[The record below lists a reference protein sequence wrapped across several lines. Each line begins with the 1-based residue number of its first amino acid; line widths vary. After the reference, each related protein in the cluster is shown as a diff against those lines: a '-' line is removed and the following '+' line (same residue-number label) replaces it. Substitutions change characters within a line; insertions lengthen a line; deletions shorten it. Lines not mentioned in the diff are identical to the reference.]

1 MQCSCCKG
9 ALTFDEARFVKEKL
23 TSGRAVPNT
32 KPRKF
37 EGVPAT
43 ACWGIENYKEL
54 FGLGSDKE
62 ALSAAFEAGT
72 DDTKGNLL
80 FGSSGIVSRTLD
92 HWRELLDDAF
102 KLIESLRAELFK
114 SRAEA
119 QKALGE
125 KEKAESEC
133 IHAKLKLDQMQ
144 VRLDSAQDA
153 LHAGAQDR
161 RVREVQ
167 GAFGQADQEYRV
179 RMAKAAITASLLSR
193 LPGKNW
199 MDRLKARK
207 TPLHQT
213 GLTRSPSR
221 VVNRAPGVHALRSAG
236 RGIEA
241 TDSGALHRSTAMRRR
256 DKTLPLLNEFVAR
269 AGPVHLPSVACPPE
283 SDTKAHNDYKAQVRA
298 RSRARAIAS
307 SPGGSAGDPR
317 ERRQLLEGWDAAHP
331 QGAHRPHRP
340 LLLGLRCRH
349 APAPQGGA
357 VPPQV
362 DVREDHGGGDAA
374 SHGRDDPQLGG
385 VS

>member
-1 MQCSCCKG
+1 M
-9 ALTFDEARFVKEKL
+9 
-23 TSGRAVPNT
+23 
-32 KPRKF
+32 
-37 EGVPAT
+37 
-43 ACWGIENYKEL
+43 ENCKEL
-54 FGLGSDKE
+54 FGLRSDKE

-72 DDTKGNLL
+72 DDNKGNLL

-125 KEKAESEC
+125 KEKAESEF

-144 VRLDSAQDA
+144 ARLDSAQEA
-153 LHAGAQDR
+153 LNAGAQAR
-161 RVREVQ
+161 RAREVQ
-167 GAFGQADQEYRV
+167 GAFDQVDQEYRV
-179 RMAKAAITASLLSR
+179 RKAKGEITASLLS
-193 LPGKNW
+193 LSPGKGK
-199 MDRLKARK
+199 MDRLKAQR
-207 TPLHQT
+207 TPFHRT

-221 VVNRAPGVHALRSAG
+221 GVNRAAQVHALWSAG

-241 TDSGALHRSTAMRRR
+241 TDSGALHRSTEMRRR

-317 ERRQLLEGWDAAHP
+317 ERRQLLEGRAAAHP
-331 QGAHRPHRP
+331 QAAHRPHRP
-340 LLLGLRCRH
+340 LRLGLRCYH
-349 APAPQGGA
+349 VPAPQGGA

-374 SHGRDDPQLGG
+374 SHGRDDPLLGG